1 MDLTLKK
8 IRTMSSEQ
16 ILESLLFIIDAIYNK
31 FSFANLSKQD
41 YYNMVIKEI
50 ENTKSSFNSDKN
62 YVDYLKKNNRIKNDR
77 ND

>member
-31 FSFANLSKQD
+31 FSFANLSKLLMTTQS
-41 YYNMVIKEI
+41 YFP
-50 ENTKSSFNSDKN
+50 S
-62 YVDYLKKNNRIKNDR
+62 
-77 ND
+77 